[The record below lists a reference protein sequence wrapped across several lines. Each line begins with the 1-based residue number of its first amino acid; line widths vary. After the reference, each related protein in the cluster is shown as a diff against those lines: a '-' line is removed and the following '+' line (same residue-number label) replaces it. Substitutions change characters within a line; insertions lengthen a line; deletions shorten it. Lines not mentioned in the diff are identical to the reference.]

1 MNNSV
6 NLYYYDYER
15 LKLSF
20 LDNIQ
25 TERYTSFQQIDLLKR
40 IMERFG
46 NRVKGAHRD
55 GYVLLNN
62 ELSNIGNPF
71 YGLVVTLQKVLGVK
85 CVIEILKENEFEMT
99 SSVNFEKFIFELSE
113 EGLVNIDEFF
123 STGNQMS
130 LF

>member
-1 MNNSV
+1 MSNSV

-46 NRVKGAHRD
+46 NRVKGTHRD

-62 ELSNIGNPF
+62 ELSSVGNPF

-85 CVIEILKENEFEMT
+85 YVIETLRENEFEMT
-99 SSVNFEKFIFELSE
+99 SSVDFEKFIFELSE
-113 EGLVNIDEFF
+113 DGLVNIDEFF
-123 STGNQMS
+123 STSNQMS

>member
-1 MNNSV
+1 MSNSV

-46 NRVKGAHRD
+46 NRVKGTHRD

-62 ELSNIGNPF
+62 ELSSVGNPF

-85 CVIEILKENEFEMT
+85 YVIETLRENEFEMT

-113 EGLVNIDEFF
+113 DGLVNIDEFF
-123 STGNQMS
+123 STSNQMS

>member
-71 YGLVVTLQKVLGVK
+71 YGLVVALQKVLGVK

-113 EGLVNIDEFF
+113 EGFVNIDEFF

>member
-1 MNNSV
+1 MSNSV

-25 TERYTSFQQIDLLKR
+25 TERYTSFQQINLLKR

-46 NRVKGAHRD
+46 NRVKGTHRD

-85 CVIEILKENEFEMT
+85 RVVEILKESEFEMT

-113 EGLVNIDEFF
+113 EGLINIDEFF
-123 STGNQMS
+123 STDNQIS